1 MVAPWRQTGRT
12 ARPRSSRRGAA
23 APGSRRRVGS
33 ARALNVASNS
43 MAVHPLPQFDGL
55 LNISIARAAPRPQA
69 QGEKCT
75 KNTKNSPQN
84 RQKQALDSQN
94 STRSFVESFSTP
106 CGKPCVKPA
115 PMGPKSG
122 FSGGFSTLSTGFS
135 TLKWNKMASTRRIT
149 RRWPLWKRRRLPRFN
164 MERRARGA
172 WGPRPCGK
180 LLPAPKVKNRGKR

>member
-1 MVAPWRQTGRT
+1 MPRFSSLTRPAAFSTERWCEMVAPVASNRAHSSPALISPW
-12 ARPRSSRRGAA
+12 RSSSRM
-23 APGSRRRVGS
+23 RRRVGS

-43 MAVHPLPQFDGL
+43 MAVHPPLPQFDGL
-55 LNISIARAAPRPQA
+55 LNISIARAAPARKHRA
-69 QGEKCT
+69 KKCT
-75 KNTKNSPQN
+75 KNTKKQPAKSS
-84 RQKQALDSQN
+84 KQALDSQN

-149 RRWPLWKRRRLPRFN
+149 RRWPLCGN
-164 MERRARGA
+164 GGA
-172 WGPRPCGK
+172 C
-180 LLPAPKVKNRGKR
+180 LVLT